1 MTMRSDLAK
10 GASVCYSMNMD
21 ALRVEDHIAVDSNI
35 CHGQPC
41 FKGTRIMAHL
51 VLELL
56 EAGVSQEKIVSDY
69 YPQLTPRS
77 IQAVLHYAAELIKSE
92 EFVPSSKT

>member
-1 MTMRSDLAK
+1 
-10 GASVCYSMNMD
+10 MD
-21 ALRVEDHIAVDSNI
+21 TLRVEDHITVDSSI

-56 EAGVSQEKIVSDY
+56 EAGVSTEKILSDY
-69 YPQLTPRS
+69 YPQLSQQS
-77 IQAVLHYAAELIKSE
+77 IRAALHYAAELIKSE
-92 EFVPSSKT
+92 EFVPFSKA